1 MHPDIMYA
9 LQTER
14 ALEWQRAA
22 ARERRIRRLP
32 RARRLLLRAPRPR
45 AVWAS

>member
-9 LQTER
+9 LSTER
-14 ALEWQRAA
+14 TRDLRREA
-22 ARERRIRRLP
+22 ARERRARRLP
-32 RARRLLLRAPRPR
+32 RTRRLHLRAPRPR